1 LPLFQR
7 RSHCTWKQ
15 FRIVVSGN
23 NDADAHIR
31 RHTSSI
37 LAGFRKESAD
47 DRRTPCIILVVISSL
62 EHLAEVGRN
71 LRLQVFDIRGCNDPA
86 EFAHSSRY
94 LLVNR
99 TGCFH
104 PQCLMRALLVV
115 VLEPRPQGLP
125 GFIQCLEVMTPD
137 TLLFHSS
144 DQSLN
149 HPVLLRGVGTDGLL
163 LQTVLVHRPSVMPR
177 GKYQTVV
184 TTQ

>member
-1 LPLFQR
+1 
-7 RSHCTWKQ
+7 
-15 FRIVVSGN
+15 
-23 NDADAHIR
+23 
-31 RHTSSI
+31 
-37 LAGFRKESAD
+37 
-47 DRRTPCIILVVISSL
+47 ISSL

-184 TTQ
+184 TTQRDRILSPAQRAVPGNERLLQCCFSCLGVAAGAQ